1 MEKRRPPPIHAR
13 LSRTRPCADPAAMA
27 AAQASA
33 TAAATGGGWR
43 EEEGV
48 LGAGPSGDIFHTVLG
63 SCGLGLYR
71 PAKGAG
77 PSGA

>member
-1 MEKRRPPPIHAR
+1 MTVGTSGDVSPDRPA
-13 LSRTRPCADPAAMA
+13 
-27 AAQASA
+27 
-33 TAAATGGGWR
+33 
-43 EEEGV
+43 
-48 LGAGPSGDIFHTVLG
+48 LGAGPSGDIFHAVLG